1 MLYET
6 GNYSSLVAFENY
18 VCGSKR
24 NFLADNVV
32 GRFPFARNLVGIVPG
47 ACARELKAAYSDRD
61 WRATDDVRRTT
72 MFSPHIHH
80 QQPRLSHILN
90 RITKPFAS
98 QA

>member
-1 MLYET
+1 MKLGIIAAWWRLKIMFAVQSEIFWRTTSWVVFRSPET
-6 GNYSSLVAFENY
+6 WSASCQV
-18 VCGSKR
+18 
-24 NFLADNVV
+24 
-32 GRFPFARNLVGIVPG
+32 